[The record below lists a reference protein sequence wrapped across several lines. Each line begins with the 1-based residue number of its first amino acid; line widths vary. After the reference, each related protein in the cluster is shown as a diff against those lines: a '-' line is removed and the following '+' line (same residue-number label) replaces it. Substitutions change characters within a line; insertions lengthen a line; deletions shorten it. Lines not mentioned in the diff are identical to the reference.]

1 MAVAGSGSGSGAEA
15 GANSVVREKGA
26 WLIWLLLGLMLVNAF
41 LPNEGLN
48 PAVHFIFGEARF
60 IVALVHMA
68 FWATWRYALV
78 SFVIVYVVA
87 FSFEVTGVATG
98 FIFGNYYYSETAIG
112 PLLFGVPLLIPLG
125 YFSFAYPALYLTRMM
140 TGRLRAPV
148 RGFGLV
154 TVAALSAFIMTL
166 IDLATDPI
174 KSTLLDKWT
183 WEDGGAYY
191 GVPLQNYF
199 GWLVTTFTFFLL
211 INFVF
216 TRRGAVAAIER
227 PRSVAFD
234 VQPVLMYVLILL
246 PSILNPV
253 LGRDGDLYLAM
264 SLVGLFALVV
274 PVSVAL
280 FNLRGPQNR

>member
-1 MAVAGSGSGSGAEA
+1 MAGAGSGA
-15 GANSVVREKGA
+15 GAGVNSAVREKGA
-26 WLIWLLLGLMLVNAF
+26 WLIWLLLALMLVNAF

-48 PAVHFIFGEARF
+48 PAVAFIFGEAPF

-68 FWATWRYALV
+68 FWATWRYALA

-98 FIFGNYYYSETAIG
+98 IIFGNYYYSQTAIG
-112 PLLFGVPLLIPLG
+112 PLLFGVPLLLPLG

-148 RGFGLV
+148 GGFGLV

-174 KSTLLDKWT
+174 ESTLLDKWT

-191 GVPLQNYF
+191 GVPLHNYF

-216 TRRGAVAAIER
+216 TRRDAVAAIER

-253 LGRDGDLYLAM
+253 LGRDGDIYLAM

>member
-1 MAVAGSGSGSGAEA
+1 MRGSVGGV
-15 GANSVVREKGA
+15 NSVVREKGA
-26 WLIWLLLGLMLVNAF
+26 WLIWLLLALMLVNAF

-48 PAVHFIFGEARF
+48 PAVAFIFGEAPF

-98 FIFGNYYYSETAIG
+98 FIFGNYYYSETGIG
-112 PLLFGVPLLIPLG
+112 PLLFGVPLLLPLG

-154 TVAALSAFIMTL
+154 TAAALSACIMTL

-174 KSTLLDKWT
+174 ESTLLDKWT

-191 GVPLQNYF
+191 GVPLHNYF

-216 TRRGAVAAIER
+216 TRRDAVAAIER

-234 VQPVLMYVLILL
+234 VQPVLMYALILL

-253 LGRDGDLYLAM
+253 LGRDGDIYLAM